1 MGCVQLYCGD
11 GKGKTTA
18 AVGQAVRTAGS
29 GGRAVIARFLKNDD
43 SGEVAALRLIP
54 NIRVLPCEKS
64 FGFTWQ
70 MTEAEKAEAAEYYEA
85 LLLKAGDAAR
95 ETVQEMTR
103 EMTGDA
109 ARELPDAAV
118 QETAGEKVRE
128 TARELPVLLVLD
140 EVCAAVNSG
149 LLKERSV
156 LELLDGRPERLEVVM
171 TGRDPSDGFLQRA
184 DYISRI
190 EKIRHPFDAGLAARK
205 GIEY

>member
-18 AVGQAVRTAGS
+18 AIGQAVRMAGS

-95 ETVQEMTR
+95 ETVQEIL
-103 EMTGDA
+103 GDA
-109 ARELPDAAV
+109 AREMPDAAV
-118 QETAGEKVRE
+118 QETAGETV
-128 TARELPVLLVLD
+128 RELPVLLVLD

-156 LELLDGRPERLEVVM
+156 LELLDNRPERLEVVM

>member
-1 MGCVQLYCGD
+1 MGCVHLYCGD

-18 AVGQAVRTAGS
+18 AVGQAVRMAGR

-70 MTEAEKAEAAEYYEA
+70 MTEEERAEAAEYYEA
-85 LLLKAGDAAR
+85 LLRKAGDAA
-95 ETVQEMTR
+95 QEMTR
-103 EMTGDA
+103 EI
-109 ARELPDAAV
+109 PDAAARK
-118 QETAGEKVRE
+118 TSGE